1 MNDRR
6 SSTDD
11 TRMQPVQ
18 VHPWVARMLV
28 ISSLAAVL
36 AVPAWRQLATTH
48 PSLDDLRAEL
58 ASSTESSTPD
68 VGLQQALAWNHTLQ
82 RGIEWIETGL
92 EDSSPVLQTA
102 LPTVQ
107 WILLRFGGIGNETVY
122 AGPRRGTDPSRESP
136 LILRKGFDHLVG
148 PPFLD
153 PKVLER
159 RRRSQPSGRAPLE
172 PDPRPALLDLHRRLQ
187 ARNIELI
194 FMPVPTHGAI
204 HPAALG
210 SGSSGPLRNPSLG
223 PLLDD
228 LRRAGI
234 HVFDPSELLSRIA
247 GASDSEAYLST
258 DSHWSPTAIDTVA
271 EALAARIH
279 GLVSLP
285 PADRDWTRAPF
296 ERRGRG
302 DLWQALKL
310 PADRPLYAEEKV
322 RVHEVTTWD
331 GRLWT
336 AKRGAPVLLL
346 GDSFSTVYSD
356 PALHWG
362 RAAGLAEQLAYHLLL
377 DVDRIARPD
386 GSSDQVR
393 RDLAR
398 QSERLHEA
406 KVVVYQVATRELS
419 FGHWPV
425 IPLP

>member
-1 MNDRR
+1 MNDHRKR
-6 SSTDD
+6 YDD
-11 TRMQPVQ
+11 TRMQPIEVR
-18 VHPWVARMLV
+18 PWVAWVLV
-28 ISSLAAVL
+28 VSSLAVVL
-36 AVPAWRQLATTH
+36 VVPAWRQLATSH
-48 PSLDDLRAEL
+48 PSLADLRAEL
-58 ASSTESSTPD
+58 ASTTGHEAPGTLLD
-68 VGLQQALAWNHTLQ
+68 QALAWNQNLQ
-82 RGIEWIETGL
+82 RGIEWTETGL
-92 EDSSPVLQTA
+92 EDGSPVLQTA

-107 WILLRFGGIGNETVY
+107 WALLRFGGVGNETVY
-122 AGPRRGTDPSRESP
+122 VGPRHGSDPSRGGR

-159 RRRSQPSGRAPLE
+159 RRRSQPSGREALQ

-187 ARNIELI
+187 AKSIELI

-204 HPAALG
+204 HPEALG
-210 SGSSGPLRNPSLG
+210 SPSSGPLRNPSLG
-223 PLLDD
+223 PLLDE
-228 LRRAGI
+228 LRRAGV
-234 HVFDPSELLSRIA
+234 HVFDPSELLSELA
-247 GASDSEAYLST
+247 NDLGSQAYLCT
-258 DSHWSPTAIDTVA
+258 DSHWSPAAVDAVA
-271 EALAARIH
+271 AALADRIH
-279 GLVSLP
+279 ALVTLP
-285 PADRDWTRAPF
+285 PADRDWTRASF

-310 PADRPLYAEEKV
+310 PAERSLFAEETV
-322 RVHEVTTWD
+322 RVEEVTTWD
-331 GRLWT
+331 GQLW
-336 AKRGAPVLLL
+336 APKHGAPVLLL

-362 RAAGLAEQLAYHLLL
+362 SAAGLAEQLAYHLLL

-398 QSERLHEA
+398 QSERLNGT
-406 KVVVYQVATRELS
+406 KVVIYQVATRELS